1 MFEVIKHGQYLITI
15 RRTISSIEVVHIC
28 KLVGESTIK
37 DVKYAVCSD
46 VDGDEFEQV
55 MKELSEKYG
64 IDVYDKRIKYM
75 CYSDIRVACPR

>member
-28 KLVGESTIK
+28 KLLGESTNK
-37 DVKYAVCSD
+37 DVKYVVCSD
-46 VDGDEFEQV
+46 VSSDEFEQV

-64 IDVYDKRIKYM
+64 TEVYDKRIKYM
-75 CYSDIRVACPR
+75 CYSNIRATCPQ